1 MKTYKIYQKVLII
14 AALILVAVPINIYVF
29 MRLWAWFIVPTF
41 HTSPLTIA
49 QALSLFVFIKWLTP
63 SVNTRKS
70 RVNFWEK
77 SNFWKRALKAIPAA
91 IANGAIMLG
100 IGYAIHFFI

>member
-1 MKTYKIYQKVLII
+1 MKTYKTYQKVLII
-14 AALILVAVPINIYVF
+14 AALVLVAVPINIYVF

-41 HTSPLTIA
+41 HISPLTIA
-49 QALSLFVFIKWLTP
+49 QALGLFVFIKWLTP

-70 RVNFWEK
+70 RGD
-77 SNFWKRALKAIPAA
+77 FWKKSSFWMKAMKAIPAT
-91 IANGAIMLG
+91 IAQGVIMLG